1 MGNSSEC
8 KQILPYLFKDKRR
21 NIFHDDLFKE
31 KDAERKQKEEDL
43 NAEDI
48 VSEMIA
54 FGTEISRSK
63 DKKEV

>member
-8 KQILPYLFKDKRR
+8 KQVLPYFFKDKRR

-31 KDAERKQKEEDL
+31 KDEERKQKEEDL
-43 NAEDI
+43 NAENI

-54 FGTEISRSK
+54 FGT
-63 DKKEV
+63 

>member
-54 FGTEISRSK
+54 FGT
-63 DKKEV
+63 